1 MKYLIYSLL
10 AITLSSPALAINW
23 DAINQSKAQAFQQAY
38 HQSID
43 IEEIERGARREQEK
57 KTEYI
62 HSADRMEAC
71 IKRVDQYAKHHG
83 PDLGTLNVKIN
94 QCSKEARIPLE
105 QYEREMEQRYM
116 NEQ

>member
-1 MKYLIYSLL
+1 MKHLLL
-10 AITLSSPALAINW
+10 ALTLISSQAIAINW
-23 DAINQSKAQAFQQAY
+23 DAINQSKVQAY
-38 HQSID
+38 HQLVAD
-43 IEEIERGARREQEK
+43 LEREERLKEAEK
-57 KTEYI
+57 NSKPVEMI
-62 HSADRMEAC
+62 HDSYRMEAC

-83 PDLGTLNVKIN
+83 PDLGTLNVKII

>member
-23 DAINQSKAQAFQQAY
+23 DAINQSKVQAY
-38 HQSID
+38 HQLVAD
-43 IEEIERGARREQEK
+43 LEREERLKQEK

-71 IKRVDQYAKHHG
+71 LERLDKSYGNSDLHEINYRV
-83 PDLGTLNVKIN
+83 N

>member
-23 DAINQSKAQAFQQAY
+23 DAINQSKVQAY
-38 HQSID
+38 HQLVAD
-43 IEEIERGARREQEK
+43 IEREERIKQEK

-71 IKRVDQYAKHHG
+71 IKRLDKSYG
-83 PDLGTLNVKIN
+83 NSDLHEIN
-94 QCSKEARIPLE
+94 YRVNKCSKEARITIE
-105 QYEREMEQRYM
+105 QWEIDMAEKYQ
-116 NEQ
+116 